1 MDENRHRYFVVYFYS
16 ITAWVNGAVG
26 ESSEFASDKSQHCAA
41 IKTPLRVER
50 RRRLRVRELTDKAFD
65 IFNHMVVADKE
76 RTALVQGFRDNIQN
90 TLFAIARFTA
100 RLFRRGMPSGCTHTV
115 NAVYRPGGW
124 RCLGRDKYRLLAG
137 YGGNPRPVNRYNV
150 RYTGGWWIYLLL
162 AEFNVLLHPVR
173 KLNVVSFVDG
183 VGFAFLREAHP
194 FWHRQKTPS
203 EGS

>member
-1 MDENRHRYFVVYFYS
+1 MWR
-16 ITAWVNGAVG
+16 GAG
-26 ESSEFASDKSQHCAA
+26 DYASGNSRIKRSTSSTIWSLPTKN
-41 IKTPLRVER
+41 ER
-50 RRRLRVRELTDKAFD
+50 RWCRVSGMISRIRSLPSL
-65 IFNHMVVADKE
+65 
-76 RTALVQGFRDNIQN
+76 ALPP
-90 TLFAIARFTA
+90 ACSAR
-100 RLFRRGMPSGCTHTV
+100 MPSGCTHKA
-115 NAVYRPGGW
+115 NAVCRPGGW
-124 RCLGRDKYRLLAG
+124 RCLGRDKYRLSAG

>member
-16 ITAWVNGAVG
+16 ITAWINGAVG

-50 RRRLRVRELTDKAFD
+50 RRSYASGNSRIKRSTSSTIWSLPTKNERRWCRVSGIISRIRSLPSL
-65 IFNHMVVADKE
+65 
-76 RTALVQGFRDNIQN
+76 ALPP
-90 TLFAIARFTA
+90 ACSAR
-100 RLFRRGMPSGCTHTV
+100 MPSGCTHTV
-115 NAVYRPGGW
+115 NVVYRPGGW
-124 RCLGRDKYRLLAG
+124 RCLGRDKYRLSAG

>member
-1 MDENRHRYFVVYFYS
+1 M
-16 ITAWVNGAVG
+16 NGAG
-26 ESSEFASDKSQHCAA
+26 A
-41 IKTPLRVER
+41 
-50 RRRLRVRELTDKAFD
+50 
-65 IFNHMVVADKE
+65 
-76 RTALVQGFRDNIQN
+76 GFPDDIQN

-100 RLFRRGMPSGCTHTV
+100 RLFRRGMPSGCTHTA
-115 NAVYRPGGW
+115 NAVCRPGGW
-124 RCLGRDKYRLLAG
+124 RCLGRDKYRLSAG

-150 RYTGGWWIYLLL
+150 RYKGGWWIYLLL

-194 FWHRQKTPS
+194 FPHRQKTPS